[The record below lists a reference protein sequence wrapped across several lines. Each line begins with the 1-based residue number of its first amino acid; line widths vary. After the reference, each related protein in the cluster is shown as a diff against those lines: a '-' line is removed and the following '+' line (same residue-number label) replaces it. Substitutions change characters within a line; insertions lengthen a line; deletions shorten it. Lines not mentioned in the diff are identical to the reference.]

1 MKTDPVTLITRI
13 GMIVLCFIALYMF
26 FLIIFGNSPTAAD
39 LGIALTSGLFIY
51 VLQNSFHQGKFEG
64 EMREFKST
72 AINSF
77 QNIKQDMG
85 NIKETLQRIEQQ
97 RRR

>member
-13 GMIVLCFIALYMF
+13 GMIVLCLIALYMF

-51 VLQNSFHQGKFEG
+51 VLQTSFRQGKCEG
-64 EMREFKST
+64 EMREFKNM

-77 QNIKQDMG
+77 KNIKNDIDT
-85 NIKETLQRIEQQ
+85 IKQTLQRIES
-97 RRR
+97 RR

>member
-1 MKTDPVTLITRI
+1 MKIDSVTLITRI
-13 GMIVLCFIALYMF
+13 GMIIIGLIALYMF

-39 LGIALTSGLFIY
+39 VGIALTSGLFIY
-51 VLQNSFHQGKFEG
+51 VLQASFHRGKFEG
-64 EMREFKST
+64 EMQEFKST

-77 QNIKQDMG
+77 QNIKQDVG
-85 NIKETLQRIEQQ
+85 TIKETLHRIEQQ

>member
-51 VLQNSFHQGKFEG
+51 VLQTSFHRGKFEG
-64 EMREFKST
+64 EMQEFKNT
-72 AINSF
+72 VVNSF
-77 QNIKQDMG
+77 KNIKNDIDT
-85 NIKETLQRIEQQ
+85 IKQTLQRIES
-97 RRR
+97 RR

>member
-13 GMIVLCFIALYMF
+13 GMIVLCLIALYMF

-51 VLQNSFHQGKFEG
+51 VLQTSFRQGKFEG
-64 EMREFKST
+64 EMREFKNM

-77 QNIKQDMG
+77 KNIKNDIDT
-85 NIKETLQRIEQQ
+85 IKQTLQRIES
-97 RRR
+97 RR